1 MKAYST
7 KANARRAARQEL
19 GEDAV
24 EDQDFELIEVDRQH
38 GYRVMLGNTVTEEQ
52 KELTAPIAGTVE
64 DATPA
69 ESMPRNKSS
78 VANPVQQVWAV
89 ADAMPEAKRKDII
102 AACVEQG
109 IAFFTARTQYQ
120 KWKQSRRPAAQNQ
133 QA

>member
-7 KANARRAARQEL
+7 RANARRAARQEL

-24 EDQDFELIEVDRQH
+24 EDQDFELIEVDGQH
-38 GYRVMLGNTVTEEQ
+38 GFRVMTDDMTNATQ
-52 KELTAPIAGTVE
+52 AELTAPNA
-64 DATPA
+64 DAAKEAPPT
-69 ESMPRNKSS
+69 ESTPRNKSS

-109 IAFFTARTQYQ
+109 VAFFTARTQYQ
-120 KWKQSRRPAAQNQ
+120 KWKVASKKAEK
-133 QA
+133 